1 MLSATLMS
9 RDATTTLYKI
19 CEVAVHVAGARNAM
33 ILHFNDNLGYMTLR
47 AGYGADWTPEL
58 LGEKVNVA
66 DQENAG
72 ITAYVAATGE
82 TFISPDVSEESRY
95 KVLIPG
101 SKSELAVPIHDKHGR
116 VRGVMNAESNQID
129 RFGDDEKNKL
139 EALALIAALSLDR
152 EDSHVREEALVEVGT
167 ALDVARTEAELLK
180 RVAEVTQ
187 RVMRVTAYSIFLWD
201 ETEGAFTLRDTVGSS
216 TLSKNAKYPP
226 GVGCTGWVCQHGESI
241 RLDEPNKDVRWIGK
255 YLEFPMEEI
264 QSYIAV
270 PILSGGRCMG
280 CMRALRKRAK
290 NPFVDIRFT
299 EDDEILLMAIAEQL
313 GTGLEKLRSVRRLVN
328 SERMAAWGELSARNS
343 HMIGNRVF
351 ALRGDLNEL
360 RYVLNEEPISR
371 ENALEIVES
380 LEGGVRRLEEILQ
393 DFRDFVTA
401 TKLNLVEA
409 NIAEVVTSAATSV
422 IPHSSPIALV
432 LIVSDEIEPFFLD
445 TKKIER
451 AISEL
456 VENATHFM
464 QEGKVS
470 VTVRRADDIDLDD
483 ARIKRRGAEYAKI
496 VVEDEGP
503 GVDASSKNRI
513 FDAYRT
519 SRVKGMGLGLSIVKG
534 IVDAHD
540 GTVYENG
547 EPGKGA
553 RFVILLPIRHQVEQG

>member
-1 MLSATLMS
+1 
-9 RDATTTLYKI
+9 
-19 CEVAVHVAGARNAM
+19 M

-47 AGYGADWTPEL
+47 AGFGADWSPEL

-66 DQENAG
+66 DQDSAG

-116 VRGVMNAESNQID
+116 VRGVMNAESDQID
-129 RFGDDEKNKL
+129 RFGEDEKNHM

-201 ETEGAFTLRDTVGSS
+201 EAEGAFTLRDTVGSS
-216 TLSKNAKYPP
+216 TLSKDAKYPP

-241 RLDEPNKDVRWIGK
+241 RLDEPQKDLRWIGK

-280 CMRALRKRAK
+280 CMRALRKKAK

-360 RYVLNEEPISR
+360 RYVLNDDPISR
-371 ENALEIVES
+371 DGALHIVES
-380 LEGGVRRLEEILQ
+380 LEAGVRRLEEILQ

-409 NIAEVVTSAATSV
+409 NISEVVSSAATSV
-422 IPHSSPIALV
+422 IPHSSPITLV
-432 LIVSDEIEPFFLD
+432 LIVKDEIEPFYLD
-445 TKKIER
+445 SKKIER

-470 VTVRRADDIDLDD
+470 VTVRLADDIDLDD
-483 ARIKRRGAEYAKI
+483 ARIKRRGAEYAKV

-503 GVDASSKNRI
+503 GVDASSKSRI

-553 RFVILLPIRHQVEQG
+553 RFVILLPIRHQIEQN